1 MDVTMIR
8 RTCWSAAAA
17 LALALGPAGPASA
30 QAGTG
35 DPPEPPTDSV
45 HETRDA
51 EAAAADSAR
60 AAVHAFHRAL
70 AAGDSARAL
79 ELLHPEV
86 RVFEGGHPETLSEYR
101 GGHLAA
107 DMDFSGAVDREVLDE
122 RVTGGGAEGWALYLS
137 EYRMAGTFRG
147 EAVESHGTETMVL
160 LRTADGWRIRHI
172 HWSSR

>member
-8 RTCWSAAAA
+8 RICSPAAAA
-17 LALALGPAGPASA
+17 LALAVGLAGPAAA
-30 QAGTG
+30 QAGTE
-35 DPPEPPTDSV
+35 DPPEPSTDSA
-45 HETRDA
+45 HGMRDA
-51 EAAAADSAR
+51 ETVAVDSVR
-60 AAVHAFHRAL
+60 AAVHAFHEAL
-70 AAGDSARAL
+70 AAGDSSRAL

-101 GGHLAA
+101 SGHLAA
-107 DMDFSGAVDREVLDE
+107 DMDFSGSVDREVLDE
-122 RVTGGGAEGWALYLS
+122 QVSGGGAEGWALYLS

-147 EAVESHGTETMVL
+147 EAVETRGTETMVL